1 VISSGGLILSQSFFS
16 GLLCL
21 VCSSAIDDGFTSL
34 TVCGGYRNLQWL
46 FCFGEKSTMKMVRG
60 RLSSNTAP
68 SGLRDMQSMCD
79 IGDRRKEDNGHLMS
93 SNAQATT
100 AQG

>member
-1 VISSGGLILSQSFFS
+1 
-16 GLLCL
+16 
-21 VCSSAIDDGFTSL
+21 
-34 TVCGGYRNLQWL
+34 
-46 FCFGEKSTMKMVRG
+46 MKMVRG